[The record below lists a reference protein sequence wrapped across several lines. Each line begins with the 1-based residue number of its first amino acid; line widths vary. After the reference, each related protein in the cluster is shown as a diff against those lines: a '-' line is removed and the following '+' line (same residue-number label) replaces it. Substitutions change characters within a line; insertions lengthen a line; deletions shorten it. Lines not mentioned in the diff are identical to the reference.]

1 MGFPESLV
9 ALIGHLKQ
17 LPGIGPRS
25 AERLALHLA
34 QSDGHAVEALAETMV
49 RARSS
54 IQWCEVCGAMT
65 QTQPCV
71 ICQDPR
77 REAETLC
84 LVERAVDIF
93 SIEKAGTFRG
103 RYHVLG
109 GRISPVNGVG
119 PEDLRL
125 AELERRLGA
134 NSPIKEIIIALGAD
148 VEGDATSLYLA
159 KRLGGPG
166 LKLSRLALGLPV
178 GGSLEFAD
186 ELTLG
191 RAIEGRRTMS

>member
-1 MGFPESLV
+1 MGLPESLV

-34 QSDGHAVEALAETMV
+34 QTDAHAVEALAETMV
-49 RARSS
+49 KARSS

-65 QTQPCV
+65 QSQPCA

-77 REAETLC
+77 RDAEMLC

-125 AELERRLGA
+125 GELERRLAG
-134 NSPIKEIIIALGAD
+134 NPSIKEIIIALGAD
-148 VEGDATSLYLA
+148 VEGDATSLYVA
-159 KRLGGPG
+159 KRFGGPG
-166 LKLSRLALGLPV
+166 LRLSRLALGLPV

>member
-34 QSDGHAVEALAETMV
+34 QTDAHAVEALAEALV

-77 REAETLC
+77 RDAETLC

-109 GRISPVNGVG
+109 GRISPINGVG

-125 AELERRLGA
+125 GELERRLVE
-134 NSPIKEIIIALGAD
+134 NPSIKEILIALGAD
-148 VEGDATSLYLA
+148 VEGDATSLYVA
-159 KRLGGPG
+159 KRFGGQG
-166 LKLSRLALGLPV
+166 LRLSRLALGLPV

-191 RAIEGRRTMS
+191 RAIEGRRTML

>member
-1 MGFPESLV
+1 MGLPESLV

-34 QSDGHAVEALAETMV
+34 QTDAHSVEALAETMV
-49 RARSS
+49 KARSS

-65 QTQPCV
+65 QSQPCM

-77 REAETLC
+77 RDAETLC

-125 AELERRLGA
+125 GELERRLA
-134 NSPIKEIIIALGAD
+134 ENTSIKEIIIALGAD
-148 VEGDATSLYLA
+148 VEGDATSLYVA
-159 KRLGGPG
+159 RRFGGQG

>member
-1 MGFPESLV
+1 MGLPESLV

-17 LPGIGPRS
+17 LPGVGPRS

-34 QSDGHAVEALAETMV
+34 QTDAHAVEALAETMV
-49 RARSS
+49 KVRSG
-54 IQWCEVCGAMT
+54 IQWCEICGAMT
-65 QTQPCV
+65 EAQPCA

-77 REAETLC
+77 RDSETLC

-119 PEDLRL
+119 PEDLRIG
-125 AELERRLGA
+125 ELERRLA
-134 NSPIKEIIIALGAD
+134 ENPAIKEIIIALGAD
-148 VEGDATSLYLA
+148 VEGDATSLYVA
-159 KRLGGPG
+159 KRFGGHG

>member
-1 MGFPESLV
+1 MGLPESLV

-34 QSDGHAVEALAETMV
+34 QSDAHVVEALAETMV
-49 RARSS
+49 KARSS
-54 IQWCEVCGAMT
+54 IQWCNICGAMT
-65 QTQPCV
+65 QTQPCA

-77 REAETLC
+77 RDAETLC

-125 AELERRLGA
+125 GELERRLGENPA
-134 NSPIKEIIIALGAD
+134 IKEIIIALGAD
-148 VEGDATSLYLA
+148 VEGDATSLYVA
-159 KRLGGPG
+159 KRFGGPG

-191 RAIEGRRTMS
+191 RAIEGRLTML